1 VEHWRHAAMFGAWV
15 KKAWETRVSVAFPE
29 GTSRPVHAL
38 ASLTNQLHI
47 LSYDSR
53 RLAEKKYF

>member
-1 VEHWRHAAMFGAWV
+1 MFGAWV